1 MGDGGTQH
9 NERAERR
16 TVEDRPQKAPT
27 RDSTVTPL
35 DVEDGLSQHS
45 DERVAVSPSPPKITA
60 PQRSWLKR
68 QQEEEEEES
77 TDQAT
82 AQPKKAHRLVS
93 RPRQQ
98 QAENQPRLD
107 TSLLGAAP
115 SLTAE

>member
-60 PQRSWLKR
+60 LQRSWLKR

-77 TDQAT
+77 TDQAI
-82 AQPKKAHRLVS
+82 AQPKRSIALSADHGSSKQKTNKDLTRACWALL
-93 RPRQQ
+93 
-98 QAENQPRLD
+98 QA
-107 TSLLGAAP
+107 
-115 SLTAE
+115 